1 MYEHLGWHF
10 PDFDQHFARTVSQY
24 PGTDYQQATI
34 DEAVRHV
41 KAFACAV
48 DVGGNIGLHT
58 VRFAQLFAQ
67 VHSFEPTTIN
77 YECLQKNTE
86 SMSGIVLHKI
96 GLGDKLETLTIQLL
110 ADANNCGNFS
120 IVDFAD
126 NTEQTVDETIEIQ
139 TLDSFN
145 LAPDLIKIDVQGF
158 DYNVLLGAVDT
169 IKLYRPV
176 IIIESETKESRN
188 TIGEFLAQLDYTV
201 AAKIRHDQIW
211 VYQEKA

>member
-10 PDFDQHFARTVSQY
+10 PDFDRHFARTVSQY
-24 PGTDYQQATI
+24 PDTDYQQATI
-34 DEAVRHV
+34 DEAARHV
-41 KAFACAV
+41 TAFGCVV
-48 DVGGNIGLHT
+48 DVGSNIGLHT
-58 VRFAQLFAQ
+58 VRFAQLFET

-77 YECLQKNTE
+77 FECLQKNTATFDNV
-86 SMSGIVLHKI
+86 VLYPL
-96 GLGDKLETLTIQLL
+96 GLGNKAETVTIQLP

-139 TLDSFN
+139 TLDSFE
-145 LAPDLIKIDVQGF
+145 LAPNLIKIDVQGF
-158 DYNVLLGAVDT
+158 DYNVLLGAANT
-169 IKLYRPV
+169 IELHHPV
-176 IIIESETKESRN
+176 IIIESETKKSRN
-188 TIGEFLAQLDYTV
+188 NIGEFLTQHGYDM

>member
-1 MYEHLGWHF
+1 MYEYLGWHF

-41 KAFACAV
+41 KAFECVV

-58 VRFAQLFAQ
+58 VRFAKLFAH
-67 VHSFEPTTIN
+67 VHSFEPTNIN
-77 YECLQKNTE
+77 FECLQKNTE

-96 GLGDKLETLTIQLL
+96 GLGDKLETLTIQLP

-126 NTEQTVDETIEIQ
+126 NVEQTINETIEIR

-158 DYNVLLGAVDT
+158 DYNVLLGAADT

-176 IIIESETKESRN
+176 IIIESETKKSRN